1 MLKFLKLIFFSV
13 YNYIMIS
20 LSTEMA
26 TAEIQT
32 SAHYVICGAKDRNAQ
47 HWASRNMQ
55 IERG

>member
-1 MLKFLKLIFFSV
+1 
-13 YNYIMIS
+13 
-20 LSTEMA
+20 MA

-47 HWASRNMQ
+47 NTASRNMQ